1 MFCSFLLQNDSF
13 FAAKQRARRCPAR
26 DSPPQSLR
34 RARRLHYDI
43 FTFLPARRLAALPAL
58 LPVFVPRRLLLLAPR
73 DPLPQPLRSLRGL
86 PCFPHPPLARALLPQ
101 LLRFPRGLSCF
112 PLRCFLRG
120 LLPRLPPAL
129 PRSLRGLVPK
139 RLLGALPKG
148 RLPPPLPRGLVRK
161 YLPMRFPLRKSLRAN
176 LRGARTLPLARH
188 RPLPLARHRL
198 RRWVRRGRRLRRG
211 AL

>member
-13 FAAKQRARRCPAR
+13 FAAKQRARRRPAR

-58 LPVFVPRRLLLLAPR
+58 LPVFVPRRLLPLAPR
-73 DPLPQPLRSLRGL
+73 DPLSQFR
-86 PCFPHPPLARALLPQ
+86 
-101 LLRFPRGLSCF
+101 RFPRGLV
-112 PLRCFLRG
+112 
-120 LLPRLPPAL
+120 PRLPPAL
-129 PRSLRGLVPK
+129 PRSLRWLVPK
-139 RLLGALPKG
+139 RFLGALPKG
-148 RLPPPLPRGLVRK
+148 RLPPPQPRGLVRK
-161 YLPMRFPLRKSLRAN
+161 YLPQRFLLRKYFPMCFPVRKYLPMRFPVRKSLRAN

-198 RRWVRRGRRLRRG
+198 PRGVRRGRRLRRG